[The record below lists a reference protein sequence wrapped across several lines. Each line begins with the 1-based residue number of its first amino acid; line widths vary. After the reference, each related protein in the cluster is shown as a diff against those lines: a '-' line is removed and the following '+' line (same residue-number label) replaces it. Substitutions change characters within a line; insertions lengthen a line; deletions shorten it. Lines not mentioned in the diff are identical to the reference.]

1 MVKYNLHRA
10 LAEKKMLEKRINSI
24 LNSFEPVGTKKG
36 SDSKVY
42 ETKTSIEDFSKDVKS
57 KYQQIQDLIYNY
69 NALDK
74 AIVISNSITKVNI
87 GNKEYTVA
95 DAIKRK
101 DNIEFEQDL
110 LRKMKQSHS
119 KGLSNVNSRN
129 QEVEKRL
136 DEQTINM
143 EKQDKEQ
150 WSNVYR
156 KQNEWKVID
165 PIGII
170 SEIEKLELDIDEFL
184 TEVDYALSTSNAI
197 TIIDVDLK

>member
-24 LNSFEPVGTKKG
+24 LSSFEPVGTKKG

-119 KGLSNVNSRN
+119 KGLSNVNNRN
-129 QEVEKRL
+129 QEVERRL

-156 KQNEWKVID
+156 KQNEWQLID
-165 PIGII
+165 PIGVM

-197 TIIDVDLK
+197 TVIDVDLK

>member
-10 LAEKKMLEKRINSI
+10 LAEKKMLEKRINNI
-24 LNSFEPVGTKKG
+24 LSSFEPVGTKKG

-42 ETKTSIEDFSKDVKS
+42 ESKINVEDFGKNVRA

-69 NALDK
+69 NSLDK
-74 AIVISNSITKVNI
+74 AIVLSNAATKVVI
-87 GNKEYTVA
+87 GDKEYTVA

-101 DNIEFEQDL
+101 DNIDFEQDL
-110 LRKMKQSHS
+110 LRQMKSS
-119 KGLSNVNSRN
+119 YSRGLQNVNNRN
-129 QEVEKRL
+129 QEVERRL

-156 KQNEWKVID
+156 KQNEWSLID
-165 PIGII
+165 PIGI
-170 SEIEKLELDIDEFL
+170 SDEIEKLETEINEFL

-197 TIIDVDLK
+197 TIVEVELK

>member
-10 LAEKKMLEKRINSI
+10 LAEKKMLEKRILGI

-119 KGLSNVNSRN
+119 KGLLNVNSKN
-129 QEVEKRL
+129 LEVEKRL

-143 EKQDKEQ
+143 GKQDKEQ
-150 WSNVYR
+150 WSSVYR
-156 KQNEWKVID
+156 KQNEWQIID
-165 PIGII
+165 PIGVMQ
-170 SEIEKLELDIDEFL
+170 EIEKLELDIDEFL

-197 TIIDVDLK
+197 TIIEVDLK

>member
-1 MVKYNLHRA
+1 M
-10 LAEKKMLEKRINSI
+10 
-24 LNSFEPVGTKKG
+24 
-36 SDSKVY
+36 
-42 ETKTSIEDFSKDVKS
+42 KS

-74 AIVISNSITKVNI
+74 AIVISNSIAKVNI

-129 QEVEKRL
+129 QEVERRL

-156 KQNEWKVID
+156 KQNEWQVID